1 MIGDKTFQQS
11 GKQDSFKQIL
21 NRLSDVYENSDSQF
35 FRTITG
41 IPSGPNI
48 SNESSMVMIALNKV
62 EIRNTVKPV

>member
-41 IPSGPNI
+41 IPSGSNI